1 MADDTA
7 MIGARVRA
15 ARVRQ
20 GMSLGALAAET
31 GLSRSFLSRAERGE
45 RGLDRRSTV
54 QRIAEALHVPSLN

>member
-1 MADDTA
+1 

>member
-1 MADDTA
+1 
-7 MIGARVRA
+7 
-15 ARVRQ
+15 
-20 GMSLGALAAET
+20 MSLGALAAET